1 MNRYY
6 TRACNFYY
14 GEISKKKIKLKQSL
28 PLNNRQDISF
38 DHVEIISRE
47 NVKKISINKIHK
59 LPKNLKLKVKK
70 DILKIT
76 RKVKNFLNLDL
87 NNKTH
92 LMGVLNITP
101 DSFSD
106 GGKYTSEQKAYNQ
119 MLKLFEDG
127 ASIVDIGGESTKP
140 GSKAISENTE
150 WNRIHKVLKKIKKIK
165 KNNLVSIDTRK
176 SSIMKKSLSLGVKI
190 VNDVSGLNYDKDT
203 INVLKQT
210 NAPFV
215 LQHSL
220 DDPET
225 MQINPKY
232 KNVLLDIYDF
242 FEQKINHLRK
252 SGITHDKI
260 ILDPGIG
267 FGKNL
272 NHNLDLISNIGLFH
286 SLGCPIMLGPSR
298 KSFIGKIMMKRD
310 SKDRLGGTLASVIT
324 GYNHGVQFFR
334 VHDIKESFEALK
346 VQEALNSI

>member
-47 NVKKISINKIHK
+47 NVKKISISKIHK
-59 LPKNLKLKVKK
+59 LPKSIKIKVKK

-242 FEQKINHLRK
+242 
-252 SGITHDKI
+252 
-260 ILDPGIG
+260 
-267 FGKNL
+267 L
-272 NHNLDLISNIGLFH
+272 N
-286 SLGCPIMLGPSR
+286 
-298 KSFIGKIMMKRD
+298 KK
-310 SKDRLGGTLASVIT
+310 
-324 GYNHGVQFFR
+324 
-334 VHDIKESFEALK
+334 
-346 VQEALNSI
+346 

>member
-106 GGKYTSEQKAYNQ
+106 GGKYASEQKAYNQ

-140 GSKAISENTE
+140 GSKAISENAE
-150 WNRIHKVLKKIKKIK
+150 WNRIHKVLKKIK

-190 VNDVSGLNYDKDT
+190 VNDV
-203 INVLKQT
+203 
-210 NAPFV
+210 FV
-215 LQHSL
+215 IIKSR
-220 DDPET
+220 
-225 MQINPKY
+225 
-232 KNVLLDIYDF
+232 DIIY
-242 FEQKINHLRK
+242 
-252 SGITHDKI
+252 
-260 ILDPGIG
+260 
-267 FGKNL
+267 NL
-272 NHNLDLISNIGLFH
+272 Y
-286 SLGCPIMLGPSR
+286 
-298 KSFIGKIMMKRD
+298 
-310 SKDRLGGTLASVIT
+310 T
-324 GYNHGVQFFR
+324 
-334 VHDIKESFEALK
+334 
-346 VQEALNSI
+346 

>member
-14 GEISKKKIKLKQSL
+14 GELSKKKIKLKQSL

-272 NHNLDLISNIGLFH
+272 NHNLKILKNISLYH
-286 SLGCPIMLGPSR
+286 TLGFPILLGISR
-298 KSFIGKIMMKRD
+298 KRFIREISKNND
-310 SKDRLGGTLASVIT
+310 SDYRLGGTLGSGIFAFKQGI
-324 GYNHGVQFFR
+324 QILR
-334 VHDIKESFEALK
+334 VHDVNEIKQGLVVYRELIK
-346 VQEALNSI
+346 

>member
-14 GEISKKKIKLKQSL
+14 GESSKKKIKLKQSL

-47 NVKKISINKIHK
+47 NVKKISISKIHK
-59 LPKNLKLKVKK
+59 LPKSIKIKVKK

-140 GSKAISENTE
+140 GSKPISENTE
-150 WNRIHKVLKKIKKIK
+150 WNRIHKVLKKIK
-165 KNNLVSIDTRK
+165 R
-176 SSIMKKSLSLGVKI
+176 
-190 VNDVSGLNYDKDT
+190 
-203 INVLKQT
+203 LK
-210 NAPFV
+210 
-215 LQHSL
+215 
-220 DDPET
+220 
-225 MQINPKY
+225 
-232 KNVLLDIYDF
+232 
-242 FEQKINHLRK
+242 
-252 SGITHDKI
+252 KI
-260 ILDPGIG
+260 ILFP
-267 FGKNL
+267 
-272 NHNLDLISNIGLFH
+272 
-286 SLGCPIMLGPSR
+286 
-298 KSFIGKIMMKRD
+298 
-310 SKDRLGGTLASVIT
+310 
-324 GYNHGVQFFR
+324 
-334 VHDIKESFEALK
+334 
-346 VQEALNSI
+346 